1 MPEYRKYVKKPPVIE
16 AVQWFRNGDHPADM
30 SEPIDRPGD
39 TPILSEGNV
48 VRFFSWFHIPGDR
61 FCSECGNQM
70 RKHGIIDGLNG
81 EEELV
86 HPGDY
91 IITNAHGR
99 FYRLSAKEFEGMYEP
114 LEDAE
119 PAEQSTA

>member
-1 MPEYRKYVKKPPVIE
+1 MPLFKKKPPVVE
-16 AVQWFRNGDHPADM
+16 ASQWFRNGDHPADQ

-39 TPILSEGNV
+39 SPILSEGKV

-61 FCSECGNQM
+61 YCPECGNQM
-70 RKHGIIDGLNG
+70 KKHGIIDGLNG

-91 IITNAHGR
+91 ILTNAKGR
-99 FYRLSAKEFEGMYEP
+99 FYRRSAKEFEEMFEP
-114 LEDAE
+114 LE
-119 PAEQSTA
+119 PADPPHQLIQ